1 MKKLLVTATFLLVM
15 HLNYAQG
22 FTFEKNEQGAWIKE
36 DGEKVLFYQAQTK
49 SQDGTFPRADYI
61 HPLYNVNGK
70 ILTEDFPRDHLHH
83 RGIFWTWHQ
92 VLIGDRKMGDAW
104 ECRDF
109 VWDVQQFDQGQ
120 SDLNSLTLI
129 AHTLWKS
136 PLWKDDQGD
145 MKPFVKAKTAIT
157 VHSKMKNYR
166 VIDFEISLLALEP
179 NLKIGGSEDKKGYGG
194 FSVRMK
200 MPDDLKFTSSHGK
213 VEPQTLQLDAG
224 SWMDISGSLNNAG
237 QKEGIVIICNPGN
250 PMYPEKWILRKS
262 GSMQNPVYPGR
273 AAVAVSME
281 TPTVLKYRLV
291 TYVGDLEKPS
301 LEMLIENYH

>member
-1 MKKLLVTATFLLVM
+1 
-15 HLNYAQG
+15 
-22 FTFEKNEQGAWIKE
+22 
-36 DGEKVLFYQAQTK
+36 
-49 SQDGTFPRADYI
+49 
-61 HPLYNVNGK
+61 
-70 ILTEDFPRDHLHH
+70 
-83 RGIFWTWHQ
+83 
-92 VLIGDRKMGDAW
+92 
-104 ECRDF
+104 
-109 VWDVQQFDQGQ
+109 
-120 SDLNSLTLI
+120 
-129 AHTLWKS
+129 
-136 PLWKDDQGD
+136 
-145 MKPFVKAKTAIT
+145 
-157 VHSKMKNYR
+157 

-179 NLKIGGSEDKKGYGG
+179 NLKIGGSEDKKGYSG

-237 QKEGIVIICNPGN
+237 QKEGIVIICHPDN

>member
-1 MKKLLVTATFLLVM
+1 MDQGRWRKGAFLPGANQVTRRHVWAGRLCAPF
-15 HLNYAQG
+15 AQC
-22 FTFEKNEQGAWIKE
+22 ECK
-36 DGEKVLFYQAQTK
+36 
-49 SQDGTFPRADYI
+49 
-61 HPLYNVNGK
+61 HPDR
-70 ILTEDFPRDHLHH
+70 DFPKDHLHH
-83 RGIFWTWHQ
+83 RGVFWAWHQ

-237 QKEGIVIICNPGN
+237 QKRGN
-250 PMYPEKWILRKS
+250 CDYLPSGQPDVSRKMDTS
-262 GSMQNPVYPGR
+262 
-273 AAVAVSME
+273 
-281 TPTVLKYRLV
+281 
-291 TYVGDLEKPS
+291 
-301 LEMLIENYH
+301 

>member
-1 MKKLLVTATFLLVM
+1 MKKLLSIPVFLLAVQII
-15 HLNYAQG
+15 YAQG
-22 FTFEKNEQGAWIKE
+22 FTMEKNDEGAWIKE
-36 DGEKVLFYQAQTK
+36 NGEKVLFFQAKTK
-49 SQDGTFPRADYI
+49 SLDGTFPRADYI

-83 RGIFWTWHQ
+83 RGIFWTWHEI
-92 VLIGDRKMGDAW
+92 LIGDKKMGDAW
-104 ECRDF
+104 ECKDF
-109 VWDVQQFDQGQ
+109 IWDVQQFDQAEVT
-120 SDLNSLTLI
+120 SNSIKLN

-136 PLWKDDQGD
+136 PAWTDEDGEMKAFMKEKTTISVYAKKD
-145 MKPFVKAKTAIT
+145 
-157 VHSKMKNYR
+157 NYR
-166 VIDFEISLLALEP
+166 VIDFEISMLALEP
-179 NLKIGGSEDKKGYGG
+179 NLRIGGSEDQKGYSG

-200 MPDDLKFTSSHGK
+200 MPEDIKFTSSNEEI
-213 VEPQTLQLDAG
+213 EPQTLQIDAG